1 MTIDTYDVTT
11 QKDESTA
18 LWVVNQEEEKE
29 EPYED
34 EDYEDEDEEDDED
47 LGGTEE
53 GGSGQ
58 SEELY

>member
-1 MTIDTYDVTT
+1 MTTDT
-11 QKDESTA
+11 ELRLGSASA
-18 LWVVNQEEEKE
+18 LWAVNQEEEKE